1 MRNISTAIF
10 AALTLALVLAA
21 CGGSGGSR
29 GGGGGIG
36 LPTTQA
42 AYDIQVSGPPAS
54 GVQVNR
60 PFDVTLNFFAAG
72 GGSPIG
78 LLTSETITASV
89 ISGPGALTG
98 AVTAQGT
105 NSASMVFGGLVL
117 NQMGTYVLQFSGPN
131 CNTPGQTASFVVGPQ
146 RNLRFTSV
154 PASVSL
160 SAQFSVTV
168 ETYDPAT
175 GTAAAPSGPV
185 QITLSLASGT
195 GNLGGTL
202 TRTLSSGS
210 SLQFP
215 GLTYDTVEIITLR
228 ASAYAFPD
236 ATSSAISITNLTFIN
251 QPGPFV
257 ALKSVRVNN
266 PYSDSVAYAAPST
279 ATGFVLNA
287 GSSLPAGLSLDGTS
301 GAITGT
307 PTAAGSYEFDI
318 YATLAGGQAQM
329 LRCALAVFSAGE
341 TEIVNG
347 QNFTAAG
354 PYATTGPVTETY
366 SFASSYDNTTYPQ
379 GASFNCRIQY
389 YYPNFATAPSPA
401 PVYIHHRG
409 RGFCMVDYDN
419 LGAHLASYG
428 FIFITV
434 EDYQSF
440 ADGSSSYGGGGGSGQ
455 SPNSTYDN
463 TTERGMESASAFQ
476 EGVMQWVIAK
486 HSQSGHVLEN
496 RVDAEKVF
504 VGGHSRGGGAT
515 HGSHVRSQP
524 YTFNGTQRQSINI
537 RGTIYFMAYDLRCF
551 SSTVTGS
558 STVYPVATAQPRLP
572 SLLIAA
578 EVDQDLI
585 YPICDQLIDRATGP
599 ATFATIYG
607 ACHNYLGDNNWPEDD
622 ILLLYG
628 YPQYPEPY
636 ITRAQQQA
644 RIFNLVVAFLKR
656 WSNLDLSLDGL
667 LYNNEKAGSSEVGIT
682 AWRNMAER
690 VMVDNHQGGNKNLN
704 SLGGANT
711 LSSGTW
717 STSASIYPST
727 GWDNLASLG
736 LRHNILTLNPS
747 TTSTYASN
755 IPAASQDLSRTRRF
769 MFRIGSV
776 DYSNETAKGFDWV
789 TVRVRLTDA
798 QNDVATVTLFNRT
811 APSTTY
817 LPDYPGSGDNVYD
830 RFVEAN
836 VLLSTFT
843 AANSNLTLSQLS
855 KVELIFET
863 GANSSVASRQLY
875 FDDLRFE

>member
-1 MRNISTAIF
+1 MRKFSTALLLL
-10 AALTLALVLAA
+10 LTLALAA
-21 CGGSGGSR
+21 CSS
-29 GGGGGIG
+29 GGGGGG
-36 LPTTQA
+36 GGGTPPTQNP
-42 AYDIQVSGPPAS
+42 YDIQVVGPGTNGP
-54 GVQVNR
+54 QVNR
-60 PFDVTLNFFAAG
+60 PFSVTLNFFQPGTATPVNVI
-72 GGSPIG
+72 S
-78 LLTSETITASV
+78 SEVISV
-89 ISGPGALTG
+89 STVSGPGALTG
-98 AVTAQGT
+98 AVTAVGN
-105 NSASMVFGGLVL
+105 NSPTLTFSGIVL
-117 NQMGTYVLQFSGPN
+117 DTVGTYILQFNGPHA
-131 CNTPGQTASFVVGPQ
+131 TAPAQTLSFNVSAQ
-146 RNLRFTSV
+146 RDLSFSSV
-154 PASVSL
+154 PGSVYVS
-160 SAQFSVTV
+160 SPFSVTIQTV
-168 ETYDPAT
+168 DPGS
-175 GTAAAPSGPV
+175 GTPVAPAGPID
-185 QITLSLASGT
+185 ITLSVASGT
-195 GNLGGTL
+195 GTLWGTL

-210 SLQFP
+210 SLSFP
-215 GLTYDTVEIITLR
+215 GLVYDKVESFTLR
-228 ASAYAFPD
+228 ATSSGYPD
-236 ATSSAISITNLTFIN
+236 ATSSSINCQNVTFAGSI
-251 QPGPFV
+251 GPFV

-266 PYSDSVAYAAPST
+266 SYSDSVAFAASSS
-279 ATGFVLNA
+279 ALGFGVMA
-287 GSSLPAGLSLDGTS
+287 GSTLPAGLSLNAANGTIS
-301 GAITGT
+301 GT
-307 PTAAGSYEFDI
+307 PTVTGSFEFNLF
-318 YATLAGGQAQM
+318 ATLAGGQASN
-329 LRCALAVFSAGE
+329 LRCALAVFSA
-341 TEIVNG
+341 TESEIASG
-347 QNFTAAG
+347 QNFSSAG
-354 PYATTGPVTETY
+354 PHGVTGPVTETY
-366 SFASSYDNTTYPQ
+366 TFTSSYDNTSYPKV
-379 GASFNCRIQY
+379 STFNCRIQY

-419 LGAHLASYG
+419 LGMHLASYG
-428 FIFITV
+428 FIFVSV

-440 ADGSSSYGGGGGSGQ
+440 ADGSSSFGGGGGSGQ
-455 SPNSTYDN
+455 SPDSTYD
-463 TTERGMESASAFQ
+463 TVAEQGMQSASAFQ

-486 HSQSGHVLEN
+486 NSQAGHALQN
-496 RVDAEKVF
+496 HVDAEKIF

-524 YTFNGTQRQSINI
+524 YMFNGTQRENINI

-551 SSTVTGS
+551 SSTVVGN

-578 EVDQDLI
+578 EMDQDLI

-599 ATFATIYG
+599 TTFATIYG

-622 ILLLYG
+622 ILVYYG

-667 LYNNEKAGSSEVGIT
+667 LYNNEKAGSSEVGVT

-690 VMVDNHQGGNKNLN
+690 VILDDHQGGNKYIN

-717 STSASIYPST
+717 STSSSIYPST
-727 GWDNLASLG
+727 GWDNLASLS
-736 LRHNILTLNPS
+736 LRHNILTLSPS

-798 QNDVATVTLFNRT
+798 QNDVATVTLFDRT
-811 APSTTY
+811 APSGTY
-817 LPDYPGSGDNVYD
+817 LPDYPGSGSNVYD
-830 RFVEAN
+830 RFVDAN
-836 VLLSTFT
+836 VLLSSFT
-843 AANSNLTLSQLS
+843 TANPNLTLNQLS

-863 GANSSVASRQLY
+863 GVNAAVASRQLY

>member
-1 MRNISTAIF
+1 MRKLTTALLVL
-10 AALTLALVLAA
+10 LTLALTA
-21 CGGSGGSR
+21 CGS
-29 GGGGGIG
+29 GGGGGGSGLNIG

-42 AYDIQVSGPPAS
+42 AYDIQVNGPPAS

-60 PFDVTLNFFAAG
+60 AFDVTLNFFAAG
-72 GGSPIG
+72 AGGNVAVIS
-78 LLTSETITASV
+78 SETITASV
-89 ISGPGALTG
+89 LSGPGALVG
-98 AVTAQGT
+98 AVSAQGNGT
-105 NSASMVFGGLVL
+105 SSLVFAGLVL
-117 NQMGTYVLQFSGPN
+117 NQTGTYVLQFTGPN
-131 CNTPGQTASFVVGPQ
+131 CNTPGQTISFVVGPQ
-146 RNLRFTSV
+146 RNLRFSST
-154 PASVSL
+154 PATAAVNNG
-160 SAQFSVTV
+160 FSVTV

-185 QITLSLASGT
+185 QITLSLASGA

-215 GLTYDTVEIITLR
+215 GLIHDTVEIITLR
-228 ASAYAFPD
+228 ASATYFPD
-236 ATSSAISITNLTFIN
+236 ATSSAINITNLTFIN
-251 QPGPFV
+251 DPGPFV

-279 ATGFVLNA
+279 ATGFFLA
-287 GSSLPAGLSLDGTS
+287 TASTLPAGLSLNGTN

-307 PTAAGSYEFDI
+307 PTTAGSYQFDI
-318 YATLAGGQAQM
+318 YAALPGGQAQM
-329 LRCALAVFSAGE
+329 MRCALAVFSAAE
-341 TEIVNG
+341 TEIANG
-347 QNFTAAG
+347 QSFTAAG
-354 PYATTGPVTETY
+354 PHTTTGPIGETY
-366 SFASSYDNTTYPQ
+366 TFTSSYDNTPYPQ
-379 GASFNCRIQY
+379 AATFSCRLQY

-409 RGFCMVDYDN
+409 RGFCMVDYDT
-419 LGAHLASYG
+419 LGAHVASYG

-440 ADGSSSYGGGGGSGQ
+440 ADGSANFGGGGGSGQ
-455 SPNSTYDN
+455 SPDSTYD
-463 TTERGMESASAFQ
+463 TVAERGMQSASAFQ
-476 EGVMQWVIAK
+476 EAVLNWVIAK
-486 HSQSGHVLEN
+486 NSQAGHALQN
-496 RVDAEKVF
+496 RVDADKIF

-524 YTFNGTQRQSINI
+524 YTFNGTQRQNINI
-537 RGTIYFMAYDLRCF
+537 RGTIYFMAFDLRYF
-551 SSTVTGS
+551 PNTAAGTSNT
-558 STVYPVATAQPRLP
+558 YPVPTAQPRLP
-572 SLLIAA
+572 SLVIAA
-578 EVDQDLI
+578 EMDQDLT

-599 ATFATIYG
+599 TTFATIYG

-622 ILLLYG
+622 ILVYYG

-667 LYNNEKAGSSEVGIT
+667 LYNNEKAGSSEVGVT

-690 VMVDNHQGGNKNLN
+690 VILDDHQGGNKNLN

-711 LSSGTW
+711 LSSGSW
-717 STSASIYPST
+717 STSASIYPSS
-727 GWDNLASLG
+727 GNMASLN
-736 LRHNILTLNPS
+736 LRHNILTLSPS

-798 QNDVATVTLFNRT
+798 QNDVATVTLFDRA
-811 APSTTY
+811 APSATY
-817 LPDYPGSGDNVYD
+817 LPDYPGSGSNVFD

-836 VLLSTFT
+836 MLLSTFI
-843 AANSNLTLSQLS
+843 AANTNLTLSQLS

-863 GANSSVASRQLY
+863 GANASVASRQLY
-875 FDDLRFE
+875 LDDLRFE